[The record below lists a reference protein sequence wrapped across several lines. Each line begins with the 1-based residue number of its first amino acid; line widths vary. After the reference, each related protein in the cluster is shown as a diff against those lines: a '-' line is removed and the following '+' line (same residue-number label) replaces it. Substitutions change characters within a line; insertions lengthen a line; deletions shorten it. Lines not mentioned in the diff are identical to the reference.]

1 MIHRFFLSMIL
12 GTALFAQNPDAP
24 QPPGPPDLKT
34 FLNLGDDQIQALQI
48 LQTQQAQTIQP
59 VAQQLAQQQQKL
71 QQLLEGTTPDP
82 TAVGQLVIAIR
93 TLTQQVQQALSTFQ
107 QQRVNVLVTGQK
119 DKLPALQLA
128 LVLQPAALQ
137 AASLGL
143 INRPGQTP

>member
-1 MIHRFFLSMIL
+1 VIFRFFLSMIV
-12 GTALFAQNPDAP
+12 GATLFAQSPDAP
-24 QPPGPPDLKT
+24 QAPGPPDLKT

-48 LQTQQAQTIQP
+48 LQAQQAQAIQP

-82 TAVGQLVIAIR
+82 AAVGQLVIAIR
-93 TLTQQVQQALSTFQ
+93 TLTQQVQQTLSTFQ

-119 DKLPALQLA
+119 EKLPTLQFA
-128 LVLQPAALQ
+128 LVLQPAAVQ

-143 INRPGQTP
+143 ISPP

>member
-1 MIHRFFLSMIL
+1 MIV
-12 GTALFAQNPDAP
+12 GATLFAQS
-24 QPPGPPDLKT
+24 PGPPDLKT
-34 FLNLGDDQIQALQI
+34 FLNLGEDQIQALQI
-48 LQTQQAQTIQP
+48 LQTQQAQAIQP

-82 TAVGQLVIAIR
+82 ADVGQLVIAIR
-93 TLTQQVQQALSTFQ
+93 TLTRQVQQTLSTFQ

-119 DKLPALQLA
+119 EKLPALQLS

-143 INRPGQTP
+143 ISPPGH